1 MFEKLYE
8 ICAFFGMWQWD
19 LRKSRQQSKWKEIA
33 KEVLVKR
40 DKGEMT
46 FLFITKIYKI
56 VMTKLYR
63 NYWAC
68 FLL

>member
-1 MFEKLYE
+1 MEGN
-8 ICAFFGMWQWD
+8 CQGSFG
-19 LRKSRQQSKWKEIA
+19 KERQ
-33 KEVLVKR
+33 R
-40 DKGEMT
+40 GMT
-46 FLFITKIYKI
+46 LFITKIYKI